1 MMSFSLCQEKKS
13 SLQGRLFTKLKS
25 YYIVAVKH
33 IDSSLFQG
41 NNSAEIPM
49 AIRQTKT
56 SLELPI
62 FLNCW
67 ITSRVT
73 IYTFLNC
80 NKHM

>member
-1 MMSFSLCQEKKS
+1 MMSFSLCQENKS

-56 SLELPI
+56 SLELPMAI
-62 FLNCW
+62 FFELLDHLQ
-67 ITSRVT
+67 SHY
-73 IYTFLNC
+73 IYFSELQ
-80 NKHM
+80 